1 MAEGRSIS
9 QGGQWTWPGMIG
21 CFSPTAQQ
29 IGKVGLGS
37 VGTIDSFKQQNRSI
51 DRLDKVIKCLGRL
64 GQRYKY

>member
-1 MAEGRSIS
+1 
-9 QGGQWTWPGMIG
+9 MIG

-37 VGTIDSFKQQNRSI
+37 VGTMDSFKQQNRSI